1 MSSDSLTIVDWA
13 YMPELRDKA
22 IFQVMDG
29 ACYVTTTSDGCV
41 LSKNVVY
48 YFYWRHLGLEDEA
61 EADGGWAFF
70 LCKWD
75 IWWRALTP
83 SEADP

>member
-29 ACYVTTTSDGCV
+29 ACYVTPTSDGCV

-48 YFYWRHLGLEDEA
+48 YFD
-61 EADGGWAFF
+61 
-70 LCKWD
+70 
-75 IWWRALTP
+75 
-83 SEADP
+83 